1 MSWQMLGAVLLTSLL
16 FGLLLCVAAYCG
28 ELARFV
34 RVLYASFA
42 RGCLST
48 TMLSGLG
55 YGLYRAAAR
64 IAYWLGDL
72 WSLPPHQLD
81 ALVNWILA
89 MLILALLVVGLAH
102 RRRLRSWAER
112 LHPRRDAPRVNLK
125 A

>member
-28 ELARFV
+28 ELARFA
-34 RVLYASFA
+34 RPFFA
-42 RGCLST
+42 TLPRGCVTTAFLSA
-48 TMLSGLG
+48 LG

-89 MLILALLVVGLAH
+89 MLILASLVVGLAQ
-102 RRRLRSWAER
+102 RRRLRVWAER
-112 LHPRRDAPRVNLK
+112 LHRAAVRHA
-125 A
+125 